1 MTIFSRVST
10 KKANLPILRSE
21 KEISSRKILGR
32 LKVKAKEEA
41 RKLTKIWKC
50 KKLFL
55 DDFCDS
61 RD

>member
-1 MTIFSRVST
+1 M
-10 KKANLPILRSE
+10 PILRSE

-41 RKLTKIWKC
+41 RKLMKIWKC

-55 DDFCDS
+55 DDFSDS